1 MKINLEMKEVKEMEN
16 RTFSE
21 VVSEIIASTDELAS
35 ISKSSETEKEMFTE
49 LALVLE
55 KIPPIFND
63 LRDYDKIMDTPSIR
77 KAVESLEKEIKR
89 AKCLIKVHNQKM
101 KHVESIAHDLGR
113 SLGLVLFATVEVST
127 QFKTQIGGLHKELM
141 NMKFNE
147 NCSPTSTSTSSRTTE
162 FICDLRVEEIEEE
175 QISIKVCDIA
185 LHLKYGNDDEFK
197 RAVAGLKELIQ
208 SKNVDD
214 EWLNEEG
221 IISILLNRLGSNKS
235 ANRPII
241 IQVLRYLVWNSPA
254 SKVEP

>member
-1 MKINLEMKEVKEMEN
+1 MKEMEN

-35 ISKSSETEKEMFTE
+35 ISKNSETENEMFTE

-63 LRDYDKIMDTPSIR
+63 LRDYDKIVDTPTIR

-89 AKCLIKVHNQKM
+89 AKCSIKVHNQKV

-127 QFKTQIGGLHKELM
+127 QFKTKIGELHKELM
-141 NMKFNE
+141 NMKFDE
-147 NCSPTSTSTSSRTTE
+147 NCSPTSTSSRTTE

-175 QISIKVCDIA
+175 RTSVKACDIA

-197 RAVAGLKELIQ
+197 LAVAGLKDLIQ
-208 SKNVDD
+208 NKNVDD
-214 EWLNEEG
+214 GWLNEEG
-221 IISILLNRLGSNKS
+221 IVSILLNRLGSNKS
-235 ANRPII
+235 VNRPLI
-241 IQVLRYLVWNSPA
+241 IQVLRYLVWNNPA